1 MEHLNTPDLLPLA
14 GSLDDIL
21 FVLLGVF
28 TFFKMLA
35 KPFVAA
41 VSYSIRSAY
50 TSFRWLVTMPG
61 QIVKTRRQAAAAKL
75 AQKIKVERDA
85 KMAAAKEEAETA
97 EYHRHLLRKFG
108 PELSRFKPYIS
119 VSPSKGVVRVGVHS
133 PMVSMNG
140 SGNVV
145 TPDSIEVST
154 DNPKEAVDKIAKAI
168 RDHKLAIAVSL
179 EGISKV

>member
-75 AQKIKVERDA
+75 AQKIRVERDA

-108 PELSRFKPYIS
+108 PELSRLKPYIRT
-119 VSPSKGVVRVGVHS
+119 SPDKGVYIVGMRS
-133 PMVSMNG
+133 PTLCLNEMS
-140 SGNVV
+140 NVAF
-145 TPDSIEVST
+145 PDAVEVKT
-154 DNPKEAVDKIAKAI
+154 DNPKEAVDKIAKAV